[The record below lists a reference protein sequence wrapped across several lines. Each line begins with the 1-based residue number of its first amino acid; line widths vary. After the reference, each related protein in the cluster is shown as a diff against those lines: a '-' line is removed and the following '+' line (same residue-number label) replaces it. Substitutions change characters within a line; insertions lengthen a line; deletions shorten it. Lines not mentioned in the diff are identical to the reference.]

1 MKFKIEKYYE
11 PELKKL
17 ISNFN
22 KGLISFD
29 EMCEL
34 NLVVVDKINIES
46 LKEYNDWFGKEDEWY
61 K

>member
-17 ISNFN
+17 INSFN